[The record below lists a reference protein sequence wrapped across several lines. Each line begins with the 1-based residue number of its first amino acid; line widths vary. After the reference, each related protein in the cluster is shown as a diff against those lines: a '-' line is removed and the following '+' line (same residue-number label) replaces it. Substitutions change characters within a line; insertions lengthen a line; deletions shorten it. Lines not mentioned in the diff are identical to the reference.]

1 MASGYTCTGRVPQS
15 GVTIPGS
22 STVILYLG
30 EEVPTEKITVPDVSG
45 LSPSEAKNTLE
56 EMGLFL
62 RATGVTSDGSAME
75 ALSQSIASGTQV
87 APGTVV
93 EVRFVSSVIDYA
105 DQ

>member
-1 MASGYTCTGRVPQS
+1 M
-15 GVTIPGS
+15 TIPGS

-30 EEVPTEKITVPDVSG
+30 EEAPKDKVKVPDLEG

-62 RATGVTSDGSAME
+62 RATGVTDDGGNLE
-75 ALSQSIASGTQV
+75 AINQSIAANTEVS
-87 APGTVV
+87 PGTVV

-105 DQ
+105 DQELPD